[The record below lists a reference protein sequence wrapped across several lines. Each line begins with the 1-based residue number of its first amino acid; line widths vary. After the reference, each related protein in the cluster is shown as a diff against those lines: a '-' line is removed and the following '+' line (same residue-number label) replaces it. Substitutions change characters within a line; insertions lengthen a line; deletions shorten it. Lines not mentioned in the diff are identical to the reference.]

1 MVNKFKQR
9 IGSKTQVMHGTAKIT
24 GNGLIKNN

>member
-1 MVNKFKQR
+1 MVEFKKR
-9 IGSKTQVMHGTAKIT
+9 LGTRAEVMHGTAKIT